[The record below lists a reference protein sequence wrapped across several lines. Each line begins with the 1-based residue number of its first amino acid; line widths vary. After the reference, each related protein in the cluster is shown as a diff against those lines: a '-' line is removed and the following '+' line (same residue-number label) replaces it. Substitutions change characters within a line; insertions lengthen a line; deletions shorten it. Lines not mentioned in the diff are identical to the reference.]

1 MQNNHELKLIDS
13 VYLPQEAKE
22 ILLKIYDNKIN
33 FHELKDFSNQ
43 VCTGSP
49 HNHSVQR
56 IVELKADVKTLKEII
71 KEAENTNKKLV
82 VKSVLYID
90 FI

>member
-1 MQNNHELKLIDS
+1 
-13 VYLPQEAKE
+13 
-22 ILLKIYDNKIN
+22 
-33 FHELKDFSNQ
+33 
-43 VCTGSP
+43 
-49 HNHSVQR
+49 
-56 IVELKADVKTLKEII
+56 VELKADVETLKEII